1 MSATRTRPKI
11 WIWATLAAILLIA
24 AGIALFQWNWLRG
37 PIGSAVRDK
46 TGRPFVIA
54 GDLDVGLFR
63 GPLIRMKDVR
73 FDNPAWA
80 KEPHLITAREAEF
93 TLDFAALL
101 QGRLVF
107 PYVRLSEPDVSL
119 ERSADGQRNW
129 VLKRTDDGTAQA
141 PEIHQL
147 SIDRGVVRYVDPIEH
162 ANITAQVSTEPKR
175 PERPTTVIF
184 SGTYRK
190 APLKGE
196 AHSAPV
202 LNLRNTDQPFS
213 MWVRVASGDTV
224 VETDGEFT
232 DFAHFGKVD
241 ARLKIRGSDWFR
253 LYPLIPLPLPHSPP
267 YSFDGRL
274 KHVAGETTYEN
285 FSGKVGSSD
294 LSGSGTYVH
303 REPRPLLKAN
313 LQSRVLDLKDLGPL
327 IGARPQ
333 KAQPA
338 PPTAQPALQKAQS
351 ARSPA
356 AAGKV
361 LPQEPFDLERL
372 NRMDADV
379 QLQAKQLRR
388 PNELPLDDL
397 FTHLHLEKGVLGLD
411 PLRFGIASGEID
423 SAITLDAGQ
432 DPIRTRARIRLKNA
446 SVRQL
451 FPTVK
456 LMKESAGVVGA
467 NVQLAGKG
475 NSVAAMLG
483 SASGEMGLAM
493 TGGEL
498 SNLMIE
504 YVGLDGGEALK
515 FLIGGDRKTAIRC
528 AVGAFKVRDGVATS
542 ETIVLD
548 TEDTN
553 IAGAGT
559 VNLKDETIDVTLR
572 PEPKDKSIL
581 VLRAPIRLHGRLA
594 DPDVSV
600 NKGALA
606 ARAGSALLLGLLNPL
621 AALIPLIETGPGKD
635 SDCTALLASVDQA
648 KRAAHT
654 PRTRTRAGSPRPAS

>member
-11 WIWATLAAILLIA
+11 WKWATLAAVLLIA

-37 PIGSAVRDK
+37 PIGSAVQDK

-63 GPLIRMKDVR
+63 GPLIRMRDVR

-80 KEPHLITAREAEF
+80 EGPYLITAREAEF
-93 TLDFAALL
+93 TIDFAALL

-107 PYVRLSEPDVSL
+107 PYVRLSEPEVSL
-119 ERSADGQRNW
+119 QRSADGQRNW
-129 VLKRTDDGTAQA
+129 VLQITDDGTARA

-147 SIDRGVVRYVDPIEH
+147 SIDRGVVRYVDAIEQ
-162 ANITAQVSTEPKR
+162 ANMTARISTEPER
-175 PERPTTVIF
+175 AERPTTIVF

-213 MWVRVASGDTV
+213 MWLRVASGDTV

-232 DFAHFGKVD
+232 DVAHFGKVD
-241 ARLKIRGSDWFR
+241 ARLKIRGSDWWR
-253 LYPLIPLPLPHSPP
+253 LYPLIPLPLPHSPA

-274 KHVAGETTYEN
+274 KHAGGETTYEN
-285 FSGKVGSSD
+285 FSGRVGSSD

-303 REPRPLLKAN
+303 REPRPLLKAT
-313 LQSRVLDLKDLGPL
+313 LQSRVLDLQDLGPL

-338 PPTAQPALQKAQS
+338 
-351 ARSPA
+351 RSPA
-356 AAGKV
+356 ASGKV
-361 LPQEPFDLERL
+361 LPSEPFNLERL

-379 QLQAKQLRR
+379 QLKAKQLRR

-397 FTHLHLEKGVLGLD
+397 VTHLRLEEGVLGLD

-423 SAITLDAGQ
+423 STVTLDAHQ

-446 SVRQL
+446 HLNQL

-467 NVQLAGKG
+467 NVQLSGKG

-483 SASGEMGLAM
+483 SASGEMGIAM
-493 TGGEL
+493 SGGEL

-504 YVGLDGGEALK
+504 FVGLDGGEALK

-528 AVGAFKVRDGVATS
+528 AVGAFKVRDGLATS
-542 ETIVLD
+542 EAIILD
-548 TEDTN
+548 TVDTN

-600 NKGALA
+600 NKGAIA
-606 ARAGSALLLGLLNPL
+606 ARAGASLLLGLLHPL

-635 SDCTALLASVDQA
+635 SDCTTLLASVDQA

-654 PRTRTRAGSPRPAS
+654 PRTRPRAGSPRPAG

>member
-11 WIWATLAAILLIA
+11 WIWATLAAVLLIA

-37 PIGSAVRDK
+37 PIGSAVHDK

-80 KEPHLITAREAEF
+80 KDPHLITAREAEF
-93 TLDFAALL
+93 TIDFAALL

-119 ERSADGQRNW
+119 ERATDGQRNW
-129 VLKRTDDGTAQA
+129 VLRMTDDGTAHA

-147 SIDRGVVRYVDPIEH
+147 SIDRGVVRYVDPMEH
-162 ANITAQVSTEPKR
+162 ANITAQVSTEAKR
-175 PERPTTVIF
+175 PERPTTVVF

-213 MWVRVASGDTV
+213 MWLRVASGDTV

-232 DFAHFGKVD
+232 DIAHFGKVD
-241 ARLKIRGSDWFR
+241 ARLKIRGPDWFR

-274 KHVAGETTYEN
+274 KHAGSETTYEH

-303 REPRPLLKAN
+303 REPRPLLKTN
-313 LQSRVLDLKDLGPL
+313 LQSKVLDLQDLGPL
-327 IGARPQ
+327 IGTRAQKPRPATQSAPQ
-333 KAQPA
+333 KGQPA
-338 PPTAQPALQKAQS
+338 RTAAVS
-351 ARSPA
+351 GR
-356 AAGKV
+356 V
-361 LPQEPFDLERL
+361 LPAETFDLERL

-379 QLQAKQLRR
+379 QLKAKQLRR

-397 FTHLHLEKGVLGLD
+397 FTYLRLEKGVLGLD

-423 SAITLDAGQ
+423 STITLDAHQ

-446 SVRQL
+446 SLKQL

-475 NSVAAMLG
+475 NSIAAMLG

-581 VLRAPIRLHGRLA
+581 VLRAPIRLHGRLG

-600 NKGALA
+600 NKGAIA

-654 PRTRTRAGSPRPAS
+654 PRTPARAGSPRPAS

>member
-11 WIWATLAAILLIA
+11 WKWATLAAVLLIA

-37 PIGSAVRDK
+37 PIGSAVQQK

-80 KEPHLITAREAEF
+80 EGPHLITAREAEF
-93 TLDFAALL
+93 TIDFAALL
-101 QGRLVF
+101 EGRLVF
-107 PYVRLSEPDVSL
+107 PYVRLSEPEVSL
-119 ERSADGQRNW
+119 QRSADGQRNW
-129 VLKRTDDGTAQA
+129 VLQVTDDGTAQA

-147 SIDRGVVRYVDPIEH
+147 SIDHGVLRYLDAIEH
-162 ANITAQVSTEPKR
+162 ANMIAQVSTEPER
-175 PERPTTVIF
+175 ADRPTKIVF

-190 APLKGE
+190 RPLKGE

-213 MWVRVASGDTV
+213 LWLRVASGDTIL
-224 VETDGEFT
+224 ETDGEFT

-241 ARLKIRGSDWFR
+241 ARLKIRGSDWWR
-253 LYPLIPLPLPHSPP
+253 LYPLIPLPLPHSPA

-274 KHVAGETTYEN
+274 KHAGDETTYEN
-285 FSGKVGSSD
+285 FSGRVGSSD
-294 LSGSGTYVH
+294 LSGTGTYVR
-303 REPRPLLKAN
+303 REPRPLLKAT

-333 KAQPA
+333 AAQA
-338 PPTAQPALQKAQS
+338 AQRPV
-351 ARSPA
+351 

-361 LPQEPFDLERL
+361 LPSEPFNLERL

-379 QLQAKQLRR
+379 TLKAKQLRR

-397 FTHLHLEKGVLGLD
+397 ATHLRLEKGVVGLD
-411 PLRFGIASGEID
+411 PLRFGIAGGEID
-423 SAITLDAGQ
+423 SAITLDARQ
-432 DPIRTRARIRLKNA
+432 DPIRTQANIRLKNA
-446 SVRQL
+446 HLSQL

-456 LMKESAGVVGA
+456 LMKESAGRVGA
-467 NVQLAGKG
+467 NVQLSGRG

-483 SASGEMGLAM
+483 SASGEMGVAM
-493 TGGEL
+493 SGGEL

-515 FLIGGDRKTAIRC
+515 FLIRGDRNTPIRC
-528 AVGAFKVRDGVATS
+528 AVGSFKVRDGVATS
-542 ETIVLD
+542 QALVLD

-553 IAGAGT
+553 IGGAGT
-559 VNLKDETIDVTLR
+559 INLKDEIVDVTLR
-572 PEPKDKSIL
+572 PEPKDRSIL
-581 VLRAPIRLHGRLA
+581 VARAPIRLHGRLA
-594 DPDVSV
+594 HPDVSV
-600 NKGALA
+600 NKGAIA
-606 ARAGSALLLGLLNPL
+606 ARAGASILLGMLHPL

-635 SDCTALLASVDQA
+635 SDCATLLASVDKA
-648 KRAAHT
+648 KRAAST
-654 PRTRTRAGSPRPAS
+654 PRARAPAVSSRPAG